1 MNKDT
6 IIFTACML
14 MLASFLCGCRHSVNG
29 RRKTDLGETRARC
42 TLSENAL
49 VARKSAV
56 QSLLGSKILER
67 KVLDDGVAMRFEK
80 DSKTVQAVFDF
91 VSAERSCCG
100 SFLTFEVLLSG
111 GDGPFWLRVRG
122 NEKTKVFIQNMFSV
136 NGEASAS
143 KTSPG

>member
-1 MNKDT
+1 MNNNT
-6 IIFTACML
+6 IIFTGCTVL
-14 MLASFLCGCRHSVNG
+14 LASFLYGCGHSENG
-29 RRKTDLGETRARC
+29 RRKMDLSETRARC
-42 TLSENAL
+42 TLSQEAL

-56 QSLLGSKILER
+56 QSLLGSKMLER

-91 VSAERSCCG
+91 VSAERGCCG

-122 NEKTKVFIQNMFSV
+122 NEKTKVFVQEMF
-136 NGEASAS
+136 NIDGGASPS
-143 KTSPG
+143 QTSPG